1 VKPKRKTESTR
12 RGHFEPKERLLAIRI
27 PESLYGR
34 LDAFCETMRLEVPW
48 VRMTRS
54 DAVRWLL
61 TVQLRH
67 DTRSGGM
74 PLDGTSLGGT
84 SLGGTPLDE
93 TG

>member
-1 VKPKRKTESTR
+1 MKPKRKTESAR
-12 RGHFEPKERLLAIRI
+12 RSQFEPKERLLAIRI

-34 LDAFCETMRLEVPW
+34 LDAFCEAMRLEVPW

-67 DTRSGGM
+67 DARNGGA
-74 PLDGTSLGGT
+74 PLV
-84 SLGGTPLDE
+84 TPLDDPS
-93 TG
+93 